1 MSTVG
6 TLAGIHDVFG
16 QGGGYTAVDVIGIGG
31 PMVDRLVERGYDV
44 FPFNAAGKTEQVDI
58 TGELGFVNQ
67 RSAAWWTLR
76 ELLDPINEFNLE
88 LPPTDMLIGDLTAP
102 HWRITSGSKIQVE
115 SKDDL
120 KKRIGRSTDF
130 GDAVVMAF
138 ALVPEPEEQTVVY
151 DEYVAISP
159 Y

>member
-6 TLAGIHDVFG
+6 VLKGVHRASGEG
-16 QGGGYTAVDVIGIGG
+16 LGYTAVDVIGIGG
-31 PMVDRLVERGYDV
+31 PMVDKLVEDGIDV

-76 ELLDPINEFNLE
+76 ELLDPLNGFQIE
-88 LPPTDMLIGDLTAP
+88 LPPNDMLVGDLTAP
-102 HWRITSGSKIQVE
+102 HWRVTSGSRIQVE
-115 SKDDL
+115 TKDDL
-120 KKRIGRSTDF
+120 RKRLGRSTDY

-138 ALVPEPEEQTVVY
+138 ALIPEPEEELVVY
-151 DEYVAISP
+151 DDYVRISP